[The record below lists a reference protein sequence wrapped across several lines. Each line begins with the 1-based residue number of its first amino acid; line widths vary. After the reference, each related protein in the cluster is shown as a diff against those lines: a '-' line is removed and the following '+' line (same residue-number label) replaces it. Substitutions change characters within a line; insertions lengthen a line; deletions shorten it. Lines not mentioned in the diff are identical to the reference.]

1 MKNMTCLFVIYLLF
15 SCGNVSNN
23 KNEEDAQPAAN
34 DITLS
39 GEQIY
44 KTNCAQCH
52 MKGEGFIAPSLE
64 GVEKRWTNKQL
75 LYDFVKNSQTVIQ
88 NDEYSKTLFKKWNQ
102 TLMQPFPDLTSKEID
117 DIFAYCN
124 DAASVKN

>member
-1 MKNMTCLFVIYLLF
+1 MKNLMYLVVAFLLF
-15 SCGNVSNN
+15 SCDNVSNN
-23 KNEEDAQPAAN
+23 KNEADAQPVAN

-64 GVEKRWTNKQL
+64 GVEKRWPNKQL
-75 LYDFVKNSQTVIQ
+75 LYDFVKNSQEVIQ
-88 NDEYSKTLFKKWNQ
+88 KDEYAKTLFVKWNQ
-102 TLMQPFPDLTSKEID
+102 TPMQPFPDLTSKEIEA
-117 DIFAYCN
+117 IFAYCN